1 VRVNPDAGFLVTDI
15 DVYALTSTRF
25 LRRLKELPDIPQD
38 WTPAE
43 MKCFIVRGDPTG
55 FGPSEEQL
63 LQANMSPY
71 DGLIKPHM
79 VHDIAIVHTGA
90 DEGSDYVYIVLTQ
103 SSSMTSKNHVTDT
116 ALLVSAA
123 PHYSGKVRARK
134 EALEPENTRALAY
147 I

>member
-1 VRVNPDAGFLVTDI
+1 VRVKPYAGFLVTDI
-15 DVYALTSTRF
+15 EVYALTSTQF
-25 LRRLKELPDIPQD
+25 LRRLKELPDIRQD
-38 WTPAE
+38 WSPAE
-43 MKCFIVRGDPTG
+43 MKCFIVRGNLTR

-71 DGLIKPHM
+71 DGLIKPNM
-79 VHDIAIVHTGA
+79 VHDIGAVHTGA
-90 DEGSDYVYIVLTQ
+90 DEGSGYVYIVLTQ
-103 SSSMTSKNHVTDT
+103 SSSMTSKNHVMDT
-116 ALLVSAA
+116 ALTVSAA